1 MTDVTT
7 ENNATNDHHDHER
20 HHILPPYFVNPSID
34 HGPADGQIPAE
45 FQRSRLNSENFQ
57 SKLQWWLSKG
67 THIPSPGAPRTLAR
81 RPILMRETLS

>member
-57 SKLQWWLSKG
+57 SKQSSG
-67 THIPSPGAPRTLAR
+67 HPRIIAR
-81 RPILMRETLS
+81 RPILMRQALSYLFYV

>member
-57 SKLQWWLSKG
+57 SKLLVSMAVVVKQRHPHTIARG
-67 THIPSPGAPRTLAR
+67 THAPSPVGQF
-81 RPILMRETLS
+81 

>member
-7 ENNATNDHHDHER
+7 ENNATNDHHDHEP

-57 SKLQWWLSKG
+57 SKLRGWLRKFRG
-67 THIPSPGAPRTLAR
+67 THAPSPLGQF
-81 RPILMRETLS
+81 